1 MPPEPQP
8 CEGASRNAALV
19 RRISGHF
26 VPQQKRQIMHL
37 IALKRFG
44 AAAIL
49 VSAFVAYVNVLQM
62 VAG

>member
-1 MPPEPQP
+1 
-8 CEGASRNAALV
+8 
-19 RRISGHF
+19 
-26 VPQQKRQIMHL
+26 MHL